1 MNLWTIRM
9 GALLVG
15 LCAAV
20 AVGGPPGARAADPGA
35 VITFDPKVAR
45 FAPVPIM
52 PSCATVA
59 PVRGD
64 PRNGPSVVLVKLAA
78 GCRVPWHWHTPN
90 EDVIV
95 ATGTGVGV
103 MEMKDGKRLQFRP
116 GAYASMP
123 SHHVHQARCSRTCAF
138 FSISDDTFDIHYV
151 DDAGNEIPMDEALKK
166 QAARKAK
173 KKHPF

>member
-1 MNLWTIRM
+1 
-9 GALLVG
+9 
-15 LCAAV
+15 
-20 AVGGPPGARAADPGA
+20 
-35 VITFDPKVAR
+35 VAR

-64 PRNGPSVVLVKLAA
+64 PRNGPSVVIVKLAA
-78 GCRVPWHWHTPN
+78 GCRVPWHWHTPH

-95 ATGTGVGV
+95 ASGTGVL
-103 MEMKDGKRLQFRP
+103 EMKDGKRLQFRP

-166 QAARKAK
+166 QAGRKAK
-173 KKHPF
+173 KKHPVRRRRSSALLSESHFRRVAIVRRRADSPVCAGPESSV

>member
-1 MNLWTIRM
+1 MNVWTIRM

-20 AVGGPPGARAADPGA
+20 AVSGPPTARAAEAGP
-35 VITFDPKVAR
+35 VITFDPQVAK

-59 PVRGD
+59 PVRGN
-64 PRNGPSVVLVKLAA
+64 PRNGLSVVIVKLAA

-95 ATGTGVGV
+95 VSGTVV
-103 MEMKDGKRLQFRP
+103 LEMKDGKPLQFRE

-123 SHHVHQARCSRTCAF
+123 SHHVHQARCSRICAF

>member
-1 MNLWTIRM
+1 MNVWTIRM

-20 AVGGPPGARAADPGA
+20 AVSGPPTARAAEPGA

-64 PRNGPSVVLVKLAA
+64 PRSGPSVVIVKLAA
-78 GCRVPWHWHTPN
+78 GCRVPWHWHTAN
-90 EDVIV
+90 EELLV
-95 ATGTGVGV
+95 ASGTGVLD
-103 MEMKDGKRLQFRP
+103 MKEGKPLPFRP

-123 SHHVHQARCSRTCAF
+123 SHHVHQVRCSRTCAF
-138 FSISDDTFDIHYV
+138 FSIADAAFDIHYV
-151 DDAGNEIPMDEALKK
+151 DGAGNEIPEDAALKK
-166 QAARKAK
+166 QAGRKAK
-173 KKHPF
+173 KK

>member
-1 MNLWTIRM
+1 MNSWTIRI
-9 GALLVG
+9 GVLLVG
-15 LCAAV
+15 LCVAV
-20 AVGGPPGARAADPGA
+20 AVGDRPTARAAEPGE
-35 VITFDPKVAR
+35 VITFDPQVAR

-52 PSCATVA
+52 PGCATVA

-90 EDVIV
+90 EDIVI
-95 ATGTGVGV
+95 ASGTGVL
-103 MEMKDGKRLQFRP
+103 EMKDGKPLQFRP

-138 FSISDDTFDIHYV
+138 FSVSDATFDIHYV
-151 DDAGNEIPMDEALKK
+151 DDVGNEIPMDEAVKK
-166 QAARKAK
+166 QARRKATK
-173 KKHPF
+173 K

>member
-1 MNLWTIRM
+1 MNVWTIRM
-9 GALLVG
+9 GTLLVA

-20 AVGGPPGARAADPGA
+20 AVSGPPTVRAAEPDA
-35 VITFDPKVAR
+35 VTFDPKVAR

-64 PRNGPSVVLVKLAA
+64 PRSGPSIVIVKLAA
-78 GCRVPWHWHTPN
+78 GCRVPWHWHTPG

-95 ATGTGVGV
+95 ASGTGV
-103 MEMKDGKRLQFRP
+103 MEMKDGKSLQFRP
-116 GAYASMP
+116 VAYASMP

-138 FSISDDTFDIHYV
+138 FSISDATFDIHYV
-151 DDAGNEIPMDEALKK
+151 DDAGKEIPMDEALKK